1 MTQFH
6 KSADVVII
14 GLGGIVGASVAHH
27 LIERGWENIIGIDK
41 SGIPTDIGSTG
52 HASDFCFN
60 TMHDQM
66 TIFTTKYSI
75 DFFEKRGRYSRIGG
89 IEVARKG
96 DDERMLELERR
107 VSSGRAF
114 GSRVEMITP
123 AKVKELMPLVEEDQI
138 QGALWD
144 PDAGLV
150 TPRSQV
156 VAGEMIRDAEETGK
170 LESIANTP
178 CTGLDIED
186 GRIKGVHTSRGY
198 IETSRVVV
206 CAGLWGRL
214 IAEMAGEDLPVMP
227 VDHPLTFFGPYNE
240 FEGTGKD
247 IGYPLL
253 RDQGNSAY
261 LRDTGRPDHRRKAD
275 RSNGGI
281 TRRRSRAWF
290 IRATFW
296 RRKRPVFP
304 PPSATWKWNRSSSP
318 WNAPWN

>member
-1 MTQFH
+1 MAEFQ

-27 LIERGWENIIGIDK
+27 LIERGWKNIIGIDK
-41 SGIPTDIGSTG
+41 SGVPTDIGSTG

-60 TMHDQM
+60 TMHDQI

-150 TPRSQV
+150 IPRSQV
-156 VAGEMIRDAEETGK
+156 VAGEMIRDAEESGK
-170 LESIANTP
+170 LEVMANTP
-178 CTGLDIED
+178 CTWLDIQD
-186 GRIKGVHTSRGY
+186 GKIKGVQDATRDDRDRQRRRLRG
-198 IETSRVVV
+198 
-206 CAGLWGRL
+206 
-214 IAEMAGEDLPVMP
+214 
-227 VDHPLTFFGPYNE
+227 PLGP
-240 FEGTGKD
+240 F
-247 IGYPLL
+247 
-253 RDQGNSAY
+253 
-261 LRDTGRPDHRRKAD
+261 D
-275 RSNGGI
+275 RGNGG
-281 TRRRSRAWF
+281 RRLAGDAGRSPADF
-290 IRATFW
+290 L
-296 RRKRPVFP
+296 
-304 PPSATWKWNRSSSP
+304 RSL
-318 WNAPWN
+318 